1 MNDEAH
7 NRGRREFLRGLAR
20 GGALGLLVLGTGGLV
35 ARGRGECARDGVCGG
50 CPALGGCALPPAAT
64 HRQARGE
71 TRGDDGR

>member
-1 MNDEAH
+1 MNDDPH
-7 NRGRREFLRGLAR
+7 PRGRRVCRGGWAR
-20 GGALGLLVLGTGGLV
+20 GGAVGRLGVGTGGLG